1 VRRRHRDSDDAPGHD
16 SFLDIVTNIV
26 GILIILVMV
35 VGVRTK
41 DAWIAAALP
50 EKPVIDV
57 EPAVAEAPPDEEE
70 PVIEEV
76 IPQPEPEVELPPID
90 VETPTKQA
98 NSIEREVREIELDIA
113 RMKMEIAARMQ
124 ERMQAQL
131 LATAIERALDEH
143 AETMDE
149 QAKLD
154 FELNREL
161 LQAEAELES
170 MQRQRE
176 VVESEVS
183 DVEIIRHLPTPLAQT
198 VFGKEQHFRL
208 MNGRLAYVPL
218 HEFLAKLKAEAPTK
232 IWKLK
237 ESPQVTEMI
246 GPINGFRMKYTLKM
260 ATYSVDTRM
269 GPAMQKSAQLD
280 GFILIP
286 ISENLGTPVER
297 ALAEG
302 SGFHSFVSS
311 LNPRAT
317 TITIWTYPDSFESFR
332 EIRDTLYELGFS
344 VAARPLPNG
353 HPIGG
358 SPNGSRSASQ

>member
-1 VRRRHRDSDDAPGHD
+1 VRRRLRDAGDAPGHD

-41 DAWIAAALP
+41 DAWMAAALP

-57 EPAVAEAPPDEEE
+57 EPVAAEASAADATAPEADPEE
-70 PVIEEV
+70 
-76 IPQPEPEVELPPID
+76 ELPPID

-98 NSIEREVREIELDIA
+98 NSIEREVREIEVDIA

-131 LATAIERALDEH
+131 LATAIERSLDEH
-143 AETMDE
+143 AETMDQ
-149 QAKLD
+149 QARRD
-154 FELNREL
+154 FELNREIL
-161 LQAEAELES
+161 RAEAELDS
-170 MQRQRE
+170 VRQQRE
-176 VVESEVS
+176 VVENELSEVE
-183 DVEIIRHLPTPLAQT
+183 VIRHLPTPLAQT

-218 HEFLAKLKAEAPTK
+218 HEFLAKLKAEASGK

-237 ESPQVTEMI
+237 ESPRVTEMI
-246 GPINGFRMKYTLKM
+246 GPISGFRMKYTLKM
-260 ATYSVDTRM
+260 VTFAVDTGM
-269 GPAMQKSAQLD
+269 GPAMRKSAQLD

-286 ISENLGTPVER
+286 VSENLGTPVER
-297 ALAEG
+297 ALRKG
-302 SGFHSFVSS
+302 SEFHSFVSG
-311 LNPRAT
+311 LDPRAT
-317 TITIWTYPDSFESFR
+317 TITVWTYPDSFESFR

-344 VAARPLPNG
+344 VAARPLPHG